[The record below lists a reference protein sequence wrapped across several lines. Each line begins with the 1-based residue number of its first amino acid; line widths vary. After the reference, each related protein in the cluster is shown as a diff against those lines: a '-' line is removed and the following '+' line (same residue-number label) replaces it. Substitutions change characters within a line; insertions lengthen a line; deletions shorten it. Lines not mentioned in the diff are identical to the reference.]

1 MKTLFV
7 YIYLKANS
15 YRKKKAHAPA
25 RDAPTSDAPTSDAP
39 VSNALNRDAATI
51 DASACET
58 LHQLP
63 APQFLERLLKQA
75 G

>member
-1 MKTLFV
+1 MNLIYEDSFCLYLFEGQFV
-7 YIYLKANS
+7 T
-15 YRKKKAHAPA
+15 KKKAHAPA
-25 RDAPTSDAPTSDAP
+25 RDAPTSDAP